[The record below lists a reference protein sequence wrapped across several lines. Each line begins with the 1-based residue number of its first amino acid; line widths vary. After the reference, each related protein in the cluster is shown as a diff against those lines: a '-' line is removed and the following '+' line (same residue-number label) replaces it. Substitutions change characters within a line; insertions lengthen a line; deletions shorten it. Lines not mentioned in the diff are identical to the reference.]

1 MSLEVLYKCMEKG
14 IRVQVD
20 DWVFVKVSHM
30 KGGEESLH
38 EREAESYICKTLQD
52 LI

>member
-30 KGGEESLH
+30 KGGGEKSLH
-38 EREAESYICKTLQD
+38 GKEAQSYICKTLQD
-52 LI
+52 L